1 MSKHIK
7 YKDNNICVD
16 KYYFMSVD
24 GCKVILNTLEDENK
38 LTFENKNIS
47 TYIHDVIYEFVYG
60 EKNETLDLDEILM
73 V

>member
-24 GCKVILNTLEDENK
+24 GCKVILNTLEGENK